1 MVVIDPPFITHDC
14 WEKYK
19 ETVTLL
25 LRDQDGLV
33 MATTV
38 TENQGLM
45 ETLFNATPNLFRPD
59 IPNLVYRYKVYTN
72 FDSKVLSEEAS

>member
-14 WEKYK
+14 WEKYEK
-19 ETVTLL
+19 TVTLL

-38 TENQGLM
+38 TENQELM
-45 ETLFNATPNLFRPD
+45 IKEG
-59 IPNLVYRYKVYTN
+59 
-72 FDSKVLSEEAS
+72 